1 MKTSIK
7 NIFSV
12 LKRKGIVESF
22 VYSLELILIKLFSI
36 TKIFFLKIRGY
47 NIDYTVIL
55 KGNNFFF
62 QSVRT
67 AISISKNSIIGK
79 STRISAGDNGKIS
92 IGRDVLIDDFTYIM
106 SHGKIEIGDNSKI
119 ASFCFIIDFNHKY
132 KDKIKNLVEQG
143 YETNPIKIG
152 KNVWIGTHVIIL
164 PGVTIGDRAIIGAGS
179 VVTKDISSASIAVGN
194 PAKVIKKY

>member
-62 QSVRT
+62 QSVRA
-67 AISISKNSIIGK
+67 AINISKNSIIGK